1 MPQLDWLDKP
11 VTQLSP
17 GFPERLAIVD
27 IETTGGSPGYHRII
41 EIAVLLVDDGVL
53 VRRWQSMIQPGVT
66 IPDKINQLTGICDSD
81 VDAAPVFAQLA
92 EELWGLLDNRV
103 FVAHNARFDHGFLK
117 AEFKRCGLQFKP
129 RVLCSVKLSR
139 HLFPQFKRH
148 SLNHI
153 IRRFSY
159 RVVNRHRAMDDAL
172 VIWRFFLTISQ
183 VHEEQEVRSACD
195 LIFKTPSLPALLDSE
210 VIKNLPR
217 SPGVYYFYDANGK
230 LLYIGKSVNIK
241 DRVKS
246 HFSQTYLRGRQFRLY
261 SSVARIEFDLTPSDF
276 GAQIRESQKIKQLL
290 PDYNLRL
297 KKTRYLYFY
306 TTCLNNEG
314 YMQVKID
321 RIAAT
326 LPNAKQHY
334 GLFRSQ
340 KQAQEQLSKL
350 ADNFFLCFK
359 LIGLEKS
366 SNNKQAC
373 FRTQLKKCFG
383 ACCGREQPDIYN
395 ERLKAALKSYQIKQW
410 PWPDAILI
418 REACATDSDFVR
430 YHLVNQWRY
439 LGQILTEQD
448 LEENGYRYADNDQTG
463 FDNSD
468 ASITPDQAIE
478 DKFFDLDIYY
488 ILVRFL
494 LNSTSQSSRAIKVF
508 PLISLAG

>member
-1 MPQLDWLDKP
+1 MPQLDWLETS
-11 VTQLSP
+11 VTRLSP
-17 GFPERLAIVD
+17 GFPDKLAIVD
-27 IETTGGSPGYHRII
+27 IETTGGSPKYHRVI
-41 EIAVLLVDDGVL
+41 EVAVLLVDDGVL
-53 VRRWQSMIQPGVT
+53 VDRWQNLIQPGVN
-66 IPDKINQLTGICDSD
+66 IPPKINQLTGICDTD
-81 VDAAPVFAQLA
+81 LQAAPAFEQVA
-92 EELWGLLDNRV
+92 EELLGLLDDRV
-103 FVAHNARFDHGFLK
+103 FVAHNARFDQGFIK

-139 HLFPQFKRH
+139 HLFPQFTRH

-159 RVVNRHRAMDDAL
+159 SVDNRHRAMDDA
-172 VIWRFFLTISQ
+172 VVVWRFFQSISQ
-183 VHEEQEVRSACD
+183 IHEAEEIASACD
-195 LIFKTPSLPALLDSE
+195 LIFKAPSLPVLLDAEE
-210 VIKNLPR
+210 VNNLPR

-241 DRVKS
+241 ERVKS

-261 SSVARIEFDLTPSDF
+261 SSVARVEYELTPSDF
-276 GAQIRESQKIKQLL
+276 GAQIRESQQIKQLH

-297 KKTRYLYFY
+297 KKSRYLYFY
-306 TTCLNNEG
+306 TTYPNKEG
-314 YMQVKID
+314 YLQVGIE

-326 LPNAKQHY
+326 LPDTNQHY

-340 KQAQEQLSKL
+340 KQAQTQLSKL
-350 ADNFFLCFK
+350 ADNFFLCLK

-366 SNNKQAC
+366 SNKKQSC

-383 ACCGREQPDIYN
+383 ACCGQEQPEIYN
-395 ERLKAALKSYQIKQW
+395 ERLKAALKSYQIMQW

-418 REACATDSDFVR
+418 RETSTTDRDFSR

-448 LEENGYRYADNDQTG
+448 LEENGYRYADNNQAG
-463 FDNSD
+463 FEKSD
-468 ASITPDQAIE
+468 ANTNPGQDID

-494 LNSTSQSSRAIKVF
+494 LNSNSQDSQTIKVF
-508 PLISLAG
+508 PLLSLTG